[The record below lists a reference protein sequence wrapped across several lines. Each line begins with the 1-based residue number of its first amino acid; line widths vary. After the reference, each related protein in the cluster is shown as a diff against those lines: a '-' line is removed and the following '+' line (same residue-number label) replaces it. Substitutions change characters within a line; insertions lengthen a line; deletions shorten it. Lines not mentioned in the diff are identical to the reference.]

1 MKGMGKYES
10 FNITASSGLSM
21 SYYLTANLS
30 GEGVVRVI
38 QQNNLTGGKYESHNL
53 MGLRIL
59 RRTVLVHWEPELVHA
74 LNFFH

>member
-10 FNITASSGLSM
+10 FNITASSWLSM

-38 QQNNLTGGKYESHNL
+38 QQNNLTRGKYESYNSTTSW
-53 MGLRIL
+53 G
-59 RRTVLVHWEPELVHA
+59 WEFCAEQY
-74 LNFFH
+74 

>member
-10 FNITASSGLSM
+10 FNSTASSGLSM

-38 QQNNLTGGKYESHNL
+38 QQNNLTRGKYESYNSTTSW
-53 MGLRIL
+53 G
-59 RRTVLVHWEPELVHA
+59 WEYRAEQY
-74 LNFFH
+74 